1 MKMQLLVRI
10 QESDLHVDD
19 LKTRAESI
27 PRESA
32 ALDAELAEA
41 KDSLDRA
48 KALHKELEKQ
58 QRHEELI
65 LEDKNN
71 LLKKYDMQLFAVKTN
86 KEYKAMLTEMDA
98 VKADISSIEER
109 ILEILTDIDYATEE
123 VASAEKTVREE
134 EAAVR
139 DNKIR
144 LEKEMEEV
152 RQELGKRRQMK
163 QELIPGVDE
172 DLYQLYEKIR
182 KAKKNGP
189 GAVPVLNDSCSG
201 CYMQIPPQV
210 VNELI
215 AGDRIITC
223 QSCSRILYWEEN
235 VRET

>member
-1 MKMQLLVRI
+1 MQLLVRI
-10 QESDLHVDD
+10 QESDLQVDD
-19 LKTRAESI
+19 LKARADSI

-41 KDSLDRA
+41 KDFLDGA
-48 KALHKELEKQ
+48 KARHKELDKQ

-71 LLKKYDMQLFAVKTN
+71 LLKKYDTQLFAVKTN
-86 KEYKAMLTEMDA
+86 KEYKAMLAEMDA

-123 VASAEKTVREE
+123 IASAEKTVREE
-134 EAAVR
+134 EDAVR

-144 LEKEMEEV
+144 LEKELQEV
-152 RQELGKRRQMK
+152 KQELDKRRQMRL
-163 QELIPGVDE
+163 ELIPGVDE

-182 KAKKNGP
+182 MAKKDGP
-189 GAVPVLNDSCSG
+189 GAVPVVNDSCGG
-201 CYMQIPPQV
+201 CFMQIPAQV

-223 QSCSRILYWEEN
+223 QSCSRFLYWQEN
-235 VRET
+235 VREA

>member
-1 MKMQLLVRI
+1 MQLLVRI
-10 QESDLHVDD
+10 QESDLQVDD
-19 LKTRAESI
+19 LKARADSI

-41 KDSLDRA
+41 KDFLDGA
-48 KALHKELEKQ
+48 KARHKELDKQ

-71 LLKKYDMQLFAVKTN
+71 LLKKYDTQLFAVKTN
-86 KEYKAMLTEMDA
+86 KEYKAMLAEMDA

-123 VASAEKTVREE
+123 IASAEKTVREE
-134 EAAVR
+134 EDAVR

-144 LEKEMEEV
+144 LEKELQEV
-152 RQELGKRRQMK
+152 KQELDKRRQMRL
-163 QELIPGVDE
+163 ELIPGVDE

-182 KAKKNGP
+182 MAKKDGP
-189 GAVPVLNDSCSG
+189 GAVPVVNDSCGG
-201 CYMQIPPQV
+201 CFMQIPAQV

-223 QSCSRILYWEEN
+223 QSCSRILYWQEN
-235 VRET
+235 VREA

>member
-1 MKMQLLVRI
+1 MNMQLLVRI
-10 QESDLHVDD
+10 QESDLQVDD
-19 LKTRAESI
+19 LKARADSI

-41 KDSLDRA
+41 KDFLDGA
-48 KALHKELEKQ
+48 KARHKELDKQ

-71 LLKKYDMQLFAVKTN
+71 LLKKYDTQLFAVKTN
-86 KEYKAMLTEMDA
+86 KEYKAMLAEMDA

-123 VASAEKTVREE
+123 IASAEKTVREE
-134 EAAVR
+134 EDAVR

-144 LEKEMEEV
+144 LEKELQEV
-152 RQELGKRRQMK
+152 KQELDKRRQMRL
-163 QELIPGVDE
+163 ELIPGVDE

-182 KAKKNGP
+182 MAKKDGP
-189 GAVPVLNDSCSG
+189 GAVPVVNDSCGG
-201 CYMQIPPQV
+201 CFMQIPAQV

-223 QSCSRILYWEEN
+223 QSCSRILYWQEN
-235 VRET
+235 VREA

>member
-1 MKMQLLVRI
+1 MQVLVRI
-10 QESDLHVDD
+10 QESDLQVDD
-19 LKTRAESI
+19 LKARAESI

-32 ALDAELAEA
+32 ALDADLAEA

-48 KALHKELEKQ
+48 KARYKDLEKQ

-71 LLKKYDMQLFAVKTN
+71 LLKKYDTQLFAVKTN
-86 KEYKAMLTEMDA
+86 KEYKAMLAEMDA

-123 VASAEKTVREE
+123 VASAEKTVGDE
-134 EAAVR
+134 EAAVHDR
-139 DNKIR
+139 KIQ
-144 LEKEMEEV
+144 LEKELEEV
-152 RQELGKRRQMK
+152 KQKLGERQQMK

-172 DLYQLYEKIR
+172 DLYQLYERIR

-189 GAVPVLNDSCSG
+189 GAVPVVNDSCGG
-201 CYMQIPPQV
+201 CFMQIPAQV